1 MKTEGRHC
9 YSFVKAVHM
18 NGFFIFFQ
26 FIFYNLLLLF
36 DKPGACHFKIKTMS
50 KISIRFFLGFI
61 FYLFSINNSKAQ
73 WDLGL
78 QGGISIPNLSA
89 GGSDNNPLNTGY
101 SSRLGPEFSI
111 SGEYHV
117 NSLFSIVPKI
127 EYSAQGGKKD
137 GYQALPTPI
146 EIQGYFEQ
154 QGKTA
159 PTYLYA
165 NFNSEAKLDYLLI
178 PILAKF
184 GWDLDTQKKIRFTVA
199 AGPYVG
205 FLLSAKQV
213 TSGNS
218 ELYSDPEHMNALPF
232 GPQSFDTTN
241 NIKSQLN
248 TTNFGIDGSVGIE
261 YLMGKTKQD
270 KIFFEIGGNY
280 GFLNIQKGSANGK
293 NNTGAATIMLG
304 YAYKLK

>member
-1 MKTEGRHC
+1 MLKV
-9 YSFVKAVHM
+9 F
-18 NGFFIFFQ
+18 
-26 FIFYNLLLLF
+26 
-36 DKPGACHFKIKTMS
+36 
-50 KISIRFFLGFI
+50 IRFFLGVV
-61 FYLFSINNSKAQ
+61 FYLFSINNSEAQ
-73 WDLGL
+73 WDLGF

-89 GGSDNNPLNTGY
+89 SGSDNNPLNTGY
-101 SSRLGPEFSI
+101 SSRLGPEFAI

-117 NSLFSIVPKI
+117 NKLFSIVPKV
-127 EYSAQGGKKD
+127 EYSSQGGKKD
-137 GYQALPTPI
+137 GFQALPTPTQ
-146 EIQGYFEQ
+146 IQEYFES
-154 QGKTA
+154 QGMTA

-165 NFNSEAKLDYLLI
+165 NFNSEAKFDYLLI

-184 GWDLDTQKKIRFTVA
+184 GWDLDAQKKFRVTVA

-218 ELYSDPEHMNALPF
+218 TIYLDPAGMEALPL

-248 TTNFGIDGSVGIE
+248 TTNFGVDGSVGIE
-261 YLMGKTKQD
+261 YLMGKTKHD

-280 GFLNIQKGSANGK
+280 GFINIQKGSANGK

-304 YAYKLK
+304 YAYKIK

>member
-1 MKTEGRHC
+1 
-9 YSFVKAVHM
+9 
-18 NGFFIFFQ
+18 
-26 FIFYNLLLLF
+26 
-36 DKPGACHFKIKTMS
+36 MS
-50 KISIRFFLGFI
+50 KIFIRFFLGVTVFL
-61 FYLFSINNSKAQ
+61 LFANSSKAQ
-73 WDLGL
+73 WDLGI

-101 SSRLGPEFSI
+101 SSRLGPEFAI

-117 NSLFSIVPKI
+117 NKLFSIVPKI

-137 GYQALPTPI
+137 GYQALPTPTGVQ
-146 EIQGYFEQ
+146 EYFEQ
-154 QGKTA
+154 QGMTA

-184 GWDLDTQKKIRFTVA
+184 GWDLNVQKNFRITVA

-205 FLLSAKQV
+205 FLLSANQV

-218 ELYSDPEHMNALPF
+218 TLYLDPGQMEALPI

-248 TTNFGIDGSVGIE
+248 TTNFGVEGSVGIE
-261 YLMGKTKQD
+261 YLLGKTRHD
-270 KIFFEIGGNY
+270 KIFFEVGGNY

-293 NNTGAATIMLG
+293 NNTGAATIMVG
-304 YAYKLK
+304 YAYKIK

>member
-1 MKTEGRHC
+1 
-9 YSFVKAVHM
+9 M
-18 NGFFIFFQ
+18 N
-26 FIFYNLLLLF
+26 
-36 DKPGACHFKIKTMS
+36 TMA
-50 KISIRFFLGFI
+50 KVSIRFFLGII

-73 WDLGL
+73 WDLGF
-78 QGGISIPNLSA
+78 QGGVSIPNLSA

-101 SSRLGPEFSI
+101 SSRLGPEFAI
-111 SGEYHV
+111 SGEYHL
-117 NSLFSIVPKI
+117 SKLFSIVPKI

-137 GYQALPTPI
+137 GYQALPTPPAI
-146 EIQGYFEQ
+146 AGYLEMQGNP
-154 QGKTA
+154 A

-165 NFNSEAKLDYLLI
+165 DFNSEAKLDYLLI

-184 GWDLDTQKKIRFTVA
+184 GWDLDTRKKFRITVA
-199 AGPYVG
+199 AGPYLG
-205 FLLSAKQV
+205 FLLSANQV

-218 ELYSDPEHMNALPF
+218 ELYTDPEKMNALPL

-248 TTNFGIDGSVGIE
+248 ATNFGIDGSVGIE

-304 YAYKLK
+304 YAYKIK

>member
-1 MKTEGRHC
+1 MI
-9 YSFVKAVHM
+9 KA
-18 NGFFIFFQ
+18 
-26 FIFYNLLLLF
+26 
-36 DKPGACHFKIKTMS
+36 
-50 KISIRFFLGFI
+50 SIRLLSGFTFFF
-61 FYLFSINNSKAQ
+61 FCINSAKAQ

-89 GGSDNNPLNTGY
+89 AGSNNNPLNTGY

-111 SGEYHV
+111 FGEYHV
-117 NSLFSIVPKI
+117 SKLFSIVPKI

-137 GYQALPTPI
+137 GYQALPTPTAVA
-146 EIQGYFEQ
+146 EYFEQ
-154 QGKTA
+154 QGMAA

-184 GWDLDTQKKIRFTVA
+184 GWDLDAQKKFRITIA
-199 AGPYVG
+199 AGPYIG

-218 ELYSDPEHMNALPF
+218 TLYLDPGGMESLPI

-248 TTNFGIDGSVGIE
+248 TTNFGVDGSVGIE
-261 YLMGKTKQD
+261 YLMGKTMHD
-270 KIFFEIGGNY
+270 KIFLEIGGNY

-304 YAYKLK
+304 YAYRIR